1 MAHPPLFTTEEID
14 TSRIPVQGHAS
25 SGQQRQDQTEVS
37 SLKLVHFVSFLP
49 DGPIWF
55 SCCFFCLRLPVL
67 SPAGPSLLQ
76 IIQSGS
82 FTCQGM
88 PCRCFLEVA
97 CGRCYLNVAV
107 TGLWYHYPRVQPKCR
122 FPKERGD
129 TLLRE
134 QGGRQCPI
142 LASSQD
148 FFPGRTYFPWDQSR
162 WAHLHLS
169 TFLGP
174 SFIRLEKRKRG
185 TAQFG

>member
-49 DGPIWF
+49 DGPNWF
-55 SCCFFCLRLPVL
+55 GIFL
-67 SPAGPSLLQ
+67 SALAFAVICRSFSLTNNSKWLLH
-76 IIQSGS
+76 
-82 FTCQGM
+82 M
-88 PCRCFLEVA
+88 PGDACRCFLEVA
-97 CGRCYLNVAV
+97 CGRCYLNVAG

-142 LASSQD
+142 LTSSQD

-162 WAHLHLS
+162 GAHLHLC
-169 TFLGP
+169 TFHGP

-185 TAQFG
+185 TPQFG